1 MYGNKM
7 SVQGKIA
14 KIMMS
19 KAKITILSSPISVFH
34 IIIICT
40 QLAK

>member
-1 MYGNKM
+1 MYGNNM

-14 KIMMS
+14 KIIMS
-19 KAKITILSSPISVFH
+19 KAKITILSSPISIFH